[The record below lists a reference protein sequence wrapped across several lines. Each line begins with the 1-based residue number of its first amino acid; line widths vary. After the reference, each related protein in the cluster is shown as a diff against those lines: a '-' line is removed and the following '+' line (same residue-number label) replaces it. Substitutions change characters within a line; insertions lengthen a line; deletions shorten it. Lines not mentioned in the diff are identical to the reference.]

1 MLNVDISYN
10 LLSQWSEHGIGIY
23 VDDFGTG
30 YAAFNNL
37 KNFPVKSLKIARSFV
52 RDLASDLS
60 DRGIAKAIVA
70 IPDGLNLSI
79 IAAGMETPAKWE

>member
-1 MLNVDISYN
+1 M
-10 LLSQWSEHGIGIY
+10 GIY